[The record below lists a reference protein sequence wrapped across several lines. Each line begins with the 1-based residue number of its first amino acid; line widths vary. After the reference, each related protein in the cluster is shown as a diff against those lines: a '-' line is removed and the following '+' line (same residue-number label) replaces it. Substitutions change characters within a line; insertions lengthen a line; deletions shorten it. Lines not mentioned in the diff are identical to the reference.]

1 MQDVFYF
8 EKIPLDME
16 GWKQQPRGSVNV
28 ISRQSQHGTSGPLGP
43 KLLWATTNTQAQPN
57 LLAAQ
62 RGGFSA
68 TRGGCSPRSPPL
80 PALLSKA
87 VFLNLSTP
95 VPPQKISNQKPWG
108 FSIANGYSK

>member
-68 TRGGCSPRSPPL
+68 TRGGCSPRSPP
-80 PALLSKA
+80 PSRATALIDIEINTVYFQSQ
-87 VFLNLSTP
+87 V
-95 VPPQKISNQKPWG
+95 
-108 FSIANGYSK
+108 